1 MGAERREAAG
11 VVRAAAS
18 TARGVRIA
26 AALFL
31 GMIAVS
37 ALTASFVAPFDP
49 LEQEVG
55 RRLVPPSATHLFGTD
70 GFGRDVFSRT
80 VHGARVSLAVALAA
94 VATAGMIGS
103 ALGLASGYAG
113 GPFDLLVQRVVD
125 VFLGFPFLVMALV
138 VVVALSPT
146 PLAVAAAIALA
157 LTPLVTRVARAAAL
171 SVVNEEYF
179 TVVRST
185 GAGASRIILRHLLP
199 AAARPLAAY
208 LATSLGT
215 AVGAE
220 ATLSF
225 LGLGVPPPYPSWGRM
240 LQEGSR
246 AYFDAAP
253 WVTLMPGAVLCLTV
267 MCLVIVGD
275 GISGRGPRAT
285 ARRFDTER
293 HFW

>member
-1 MGAERREAAG
+1 MRGT
-11 VVRAAAS
+11 AS
-18 TARGVRIA
+18 TARGMRIA

-31 GMIAVS
+31 AVVALS
-37 ALTASFVAPFDP
+37 ALTASLIAPFDP

-55 RRLVPPSATHLFGTD
+55 RRLAPPSATHLFGTD

-80 VHGARVSLAVALAA
+80 LHGARVSLAVALAA
-94 VATAGMIGS
+94 VAAAGVIGS
-103 ALGLASGYAG
+103 SLGLASGYAG
-113 GPFDLLVQRVVD
+113 GAFDLVVQRVVD
-125 VFLGFPFLVMALV
+125 VLLGFPFLVMALI
-138 VVVALSPT
+138 VVVALSPA

-171 SVVNEEYF
+171 SVANEEYL

-185 GAGASRIILRHLLP
+185 GAGASRIVLRHLLP
-199 AAARPLAAY
+199 ASAPPLVAY
-208 LATSLGT
+208 LATCLGT
-215 AVGAE
+215 AIGAE

-267 MCLVIVGD
+267 VCLVVVGD
-275 GISGRGPRAT
+275 AMGDPRRGRAGPI
-285 ARRFDTER
+285 R
-293 HFW
+293 H

>member
-1 MGAERREAAG
+1 MRRTG
-11 VVRAAAS
+11 S
-18 TARGVRIA
+18 TAQAIRIAAVIRIA

-31 GMIAVS
+31 AVVGVS
-37 ALTASFVAPFDP
+37 ALTAPLIAPFHP

-55 RRLVPPSATHLFGTD
+55 RRLSAPSAMHLFGTD

-80 VHGARVSLAVALAA
+80 LHGARVSLGVALAA
-94 VATAGMIGS
+94 VATAGVAGS

-113 GPFDLLVQRVVD
+113 GAFDLVVQRVVD
-125 VFLGFPFLVMALV
+125 VFLGFPFLVMALI

-146 PLAVAAAIALA
+146 PFAVAAAIALA
-157 LTPLVTRVARAAAL
+157 LAPLVTRVARAAAL
-171 SVVNEEYF
+171 SVVNEEYL

-185 GAGASRIILRHLLP
+185 GAGASRIIVRHLLP
-199 AAARPLAAY
+199 ASAPPLGAY
-208 LATSLGT
+208 LATCLGT
-215 AVGAE
+215 AIGAE

-253 WVTLMPGAVLCLTV
+253 WVTLLPGAVLCLTV
-267 MCLVIVGD
+267 ICLVIVGD
-275 GISGRGPRAT
+275 AIGG
-285 ARRFDTER
+285 ARFRTRRRPVR
-293 HFW
+293 H